1 MNNYDTILLVWLKL
15 LLDSTVFCT
24 NVAFIT
30 GLPIKQICRTNIMN
44 LVLHMYKHPDY
55 QLTNGV
61 VEADDEDQDQVEAD
75 GEDLEGL
82 VEADGEDQDQVEAD
96 GEDQVVLHY
105 QPVMKHTGHFTKQS
119 LTKKI

>member
-1 MNNYDTILLVWLKL
+1 
-15 LLDSTVFCT
+15 
-24 NVAFIT
+24 
-30 GLPIKQICRTNIMN
+30 MN

-82 VEADGEDQDQVEAD
+82 VEVDGEDQDQVEVD
-96 GEDQVVLHY
+96 DEDQVVLHY
-105 QPVMKHTGHFTKQS
+105 HPVMKHTGHFTKQS